1 MDSLFFRLFG
11 HLEVVSGDGRRLD
24 LGPRKQRSVL
34 ALLALEPGRIVSLD
48 RLIEEIWADEAPSSA
63 TGTLQAYIS
72 HLRRVLEPGRA
83 PRTPPRV
90 LLTREPGYMLAIA
103 PRQVDLSCF
112 ASWAEEGR
120 RAAAERRY
128 GAALEALDRALG
140 MWRGEPLMEFADHE
154 FAQPVI
160 ARLVEQRAL
169 AEEDRLEARLAL
181 GDSGS
186 CVADLERMVEAH
198 PYRERSWGLLV
209 LALYRSG
216 RQADALGALR
226 RVRARL
232 STELGIEPGPE
243 LRRIEK
249 AVFDQSASLDGAGV
263 PGGPASLD
271 AVAVSGGAAPLDPP
285 LPHTEVG
292 SAPLDPPFPH
302 AAVPPAAAPHAAVP
316 AAAPKPP
323 RPRPEPLIARA
334 HHLSRVA
341 DRLGDVRRGRGGMV
355 LVTGEAGI
363 GKTRLAQSAAE
374 EAEARGISVV
384 WGRCVEDHVAL
395 PFWPWLQALRALG
408 ERGERAAGIL
418 AGERTD
424 VPADPGAALF
434 ELYEQVLS
442 ALTSAGGPT
451 LVVLDDLHAADAS
464 SLRLLGYMAGRLGRA
479 SVLVLAT
486 LRPEPGTDPEQL
498 SETLAALARDPGTER
513 MTLPPFTQEDVTAFL
528 SNRDLADPAFARVLY
543 RRTGGNPFYLGELI
557 RLLGS
562 EHRLDTAA
570 LGVPEGVR
578 EVIGRRV
585 ARLPDATRELL
596 GSAAVLGRDVDLDVL
611 EALTGVPAEEVMAR
625 LEPAVAAGLL
635 VETPEGVD
643 YRFSHALVRD
653 AMYAGLGRL
662 EKARLHLR
670 AGEALESLPVGGGA
684 ARLPILAHHFA
695 MAARIG
701 GAAKAV
707 EYAAAAARQATAQ
720 RAYDEA
726 VELWEKALLAL
737 GQRDPGRRCR
747 LLVELG
753 RARRDIGDT
762 VRARAAIEEAVEVA
776 AAQGDRSV
784 LVDAVT
790 VYGTLSV
797 WNWRPYGVVDDRA
810 VALVEDLLA
819 GPLDDAHRAALLG
832 TLGIELH
839 YGPRRAEGEAMAA
852 EGVEIARRLGVPA
865 LLLQVLGNYLIAA
878 WVSEREHE
886 RVRTVDEMLTVSRL
900 SSSAELIARIH
911 RLHCLFRMGELAE
924 WDRDLARAERLL
936 REVRS
941 SELTAMVRVAQAAR
955 LTLEGRWSDAER
967 LVDELGEIFGA
978 STIWG
983 LNYVRLSVLYTCRRG
998 QGRVAEILDDMIAGA
1013 SEPHMEPLR
1022 PMAVLAALD
1031 VGDRDLAA
1039 RLIARWGTPVP
1050 DDWSGEFA
1058 AVVWSYVTVQLGVPD
1073 PAWLYG
1079 RLLPYADRLAVNGS
1093 GTAGWGSIHQVLALL
1108 AAETGDRERALS
1120 HARRALEEH
1129 ERLRLRHWSEESRRV
1144 LADLGG

>member
-11 HLEVVSGDGRRLD
+11 HFEVLSGDGGRLD
-24 LGPRKQRSVL
+24 LGARKQRAVL
-34 ALLALEPGRIVSLD
+34 ALLALEPGRTVSLD
-48 RLIEEIWADEAPSSA
+48 RLIDEVWADEAPSSA

-83 PRTPPRV
+83 PRTPPTV

-120 RAAAERRY
+120 RAAAARRY
-128 GAALEALDRALG
+128 GTALEALDRALG
-140 MWRGEPLMEFADHE
+140 MWRGEPLAEFADHE

-160 ARLVEQRAL
+160 ARLVEQRVL
-169 AEEDRLEARLAL
+169 AEEDRFEARLAL

-186 CVADLERMVEAH
+186 CVADLEHMVEAH

-226 RVRARL
+226 RVRALL

-249 AVFDQSASLDGAGV
+249 AVFDQSASLDGPGGPGGPSLDEVAA
-263 PGGPASLD
+263 PGGPAP
-271 AVAVSGGAAPLDPP
+271 VDPP
-285 LPHTEVG
+285 LPHV
-292 SAPLDPPFPH
+292 
-302 AAVPPAAAPHAAVP
+302 AVP

-323 RPRPEPLIARA
+323 RPRSEPLIARA

-341 DRLGDVRRGRGGMV
+341 DRLGDVRRGRGGVV

-384 WGRCVEDHVAL
+384 WGRCVEDHGAL

-408 ERGERAAGIL
+408 ERGDRAAGIL
-418 AGERTD
+418 AGEGTD

-442 ALTSAGGPT
+442 ALISAGGPT
-451 LVVLDDLHAADAS
+451 LVALDDLHAADAS

-486 LRPEPGTDPEQL
+486 LRPEPGADPEQL

-528 SNRDLADPAFARVLY
+528 VSRDLADPAFARVLY

-596 GSAAVLGRDVDLDVL
+596 GSAAVLGRDVALDVL

-635 VETPEGVD
+635 VETPDGVD
-643 YRFSHALVRD
+643 YRFAHALVRD
-653 AMYAGLGRL
+653 ALYARLGRL
-662 EKARLHLR
+662 EKTRLHLR

-684 ARLPILAHHFA
+684 ARLPVLAHHFA

-701 GAAKAV
+701 GAGKAV

-762 VRARAAIEEAVEVA
+762 VRARAAIEEAVEIA
-776 AAQGDRSV
+776 AGQGDRSV

-797 WNWRPYGVVDDRA
+797 WNWRSYGVVDDRA

-839 YGPRRAEGEAMAA
+839 YGPRRAEGEAMAVEA
-852 EGVEIARRLGVPA
+852 VEIARRVGKPA
-865 LLLQVLGNYLIAA
+865 LLLQVLNNYLIAA
-878 WVSEREHE
+878 WVPEREHE
-886 RVRTVDEMLTVSRL
+886 RVRAVEEMLAVPRL
-900 SSSAELIARIH
+900 SSSAELVARIH
-911 RLHCLFRMGELAE
+911 RLHCMFRMGKLSE

-955 LTLEGRWSDAER
+955 LTLEGRWSEAER

-978 STIWG
+978 STLWG
-983 LNYVRLSVLYTCRRG
+983 INYVRLSVLYTCRRG

-1013 SEPHMEPLR
+1013 AEPHMEPLR
-1022 PMAVLAALD
+1022 PMVVLAALD

-1058 AVVWSYVTVQLGVPD
+1058 AVVWSYVSAQLGVPD

-1079 RLLPYADRLAVNGS
+1079 KLLPYADRLAVNGS
-1093 GTAGWGSIHQVLALL
+1093 GTAGWGSVHQALARL
-1108 AAETGDRERALS
+1108 AAAIGDRERALG

-1129 ERLRLRHWSEESRRV
+1129 ERLRLRYWSEESWRV

>member
-1 MDSLFFRLFG
+1 MNSLFFRLFG
-11 HLEVVSGDGRRLD
+11 HLEVVSEDGGRLD
-24 LGPRKQRSVL
+24 LGSRKQRAVL

-48 RLIEEIWADEAPSSA
+48 RLIDEIWADEAPSSA

-72 HLRRVLEPGRA
+72 HLRRILEPGRA
-83 PRTPPRV
+83 PRTPPTV
-90 LLTREPGYMLAIA
+90 LLTREPGYMLAVA

-112 ASWAEEGR
+112 TSWAEEGR
-120 RAAAERRY
+120 RATAERRY
-128 GAALEALDRALG
+128 AAALETLDRALG
-140 MWRGEPLMEFADHE
+140 IWRGEPLAEFADQG

-160 ARLVEQRAL
+160 AALAEQRAL
-169 AEEDRLEARLAL
+169 AAEDRFEARLAL

-232 STELGIEPGPE
+232 SGELGIEPGPE
-243 LRRIEK
+243 LRRIER
-249 AVFDQSASLDGAGV
+249 AVFDQSASLDHSPTPHLPAPPGEGSV
-263 PGGPASLD
+263 PGES
-271 AVAVSGGAAPLDPP
+271 APLDPP
-285 LPHTEVG
+285 LPH
-292 SAPLDPPFPH
+292 AP
-302 AAVPPAAAPHAAVP
+302 APAAASRT
-316 AAAPKPP
+316 P

-334 HHLSRVA
+334 SHLGRVA
-341 DRLGDVRRGRGGMV
+341 DRLADVRRGRGGVV

-363 GKTRLAQSAAE
+363 GKTRFAQSAAE

-424 VPADPGAALF
+424 GPADPGAALF
-434 ELYEQVLS
+434 ELYEQVVA
-442 ALTSAGGPT
+442 ALTAADGPT
-451 LVVLDDLHAADAS
+451 LVVLDDLHAADTS
-464 SLRLLGYMAGRLGRA
+464 SLRLLGYMAGRLGRGA
-479 SVLVLAT
+479 ALVLAT
-486 LRPEPGTDPEQL
+486 LRPEPGADPEQL

-513 MTLPPFTQEDVTAFL
+513 MTLPPFTQEDVQAFL
-528 SNRDLADPAFARVLY
+528 ASRDDLVDPAFARVLY
-543 RRTGGNPFYLGELI
+543 RRTGGNPFYLRELI

-562 EHRLDTAA
+562 EHRIDAAA

-585 ARLPDATRELL
+585 ARLPDSTRELL
-596 GSAAVLGRDVDLDVL
+596 GSAAVLGRDVTLDVL
-611 EALTGVPAEEVMAR
+611 EAFTGVPAEEVMAR
-625 LEPAVAAGLL
+625 LEPAVATGLL
-635 VETPEGVD
+635 AETPDGVD
-643 YRFSHALVRD
+643 YRFSHVLVRD
-653 AMYAGLGRL
+653 ALYAGLGRL

-701 GAAKAV
+701 GAGKAV

-737 GQRDPGRRCR
+737 GQGDPGRRCR

-776 AAQGDRSV
+776 AGQGDRAV

-790 VYGTLSV
+790 VFGTLSV
-797 WNWRPYGVVDDRA
+797 WNWRPYGVVDERA
-810 VALVEDLLA
+810 VALLEDLLA

-832 TLGIELH
+832 TLGIELN

-852 EGVEIARRLGVPA
+852 EAVEIARRVGDPA
-865 LLLQVLGNYLIAA
+865 LLLQVLNNYLIAA
-878 WVSEREHE
+878 WVPAREHE
-886 RVRTVDEMLTVSRL
+886 RLRAVEEMLAVPRL
-900 SSSAELIARIH
+900 PASAELVARIQ
-911 RLHCLFRMGELAE
+911 RLHCMFRMGELAE

-941 SELTAMVRVAQAAR
+941 SELTAMVRVAEAAR
-955 LTLEGRWSDAER
+955 LTLEGRWSEAER
-967 LVDELGEIFGA
+967 LVDEMHRIFGA
-978 STIWG
+978 GTIWG

-998 QGRVAEILDDMIAGA
+998 QGRVAEILDDMINGA
-1013 SEPHMEPLR
+1013 AEPHMEPLR

-1031 VGDRDLAA
+1031 AGDRDLAA
-1039 RLIARWGTPVP
+1039 SLITRWGTPVP

-1058 AVVWSYVTVQLGVPD
+1058 AVVWSYVSVELGVPD

-1079 RLLPYADRLAVNGS
+1079 LLLPYADRLAVNGS
-1093 GTAGWGSIHQVLALL
+1093 GTAGWGSIHQALARL
-1108 AAETGDRERALS
+1108 AAATGDRDAALR
-1120 HARRALEEH
+1120 HARRALEAH
-1129 ERLRLRHWSEESRRV
+1129 ERLRLRHWSEESRRL